1 MLKINKRGVKEIRK
15 RKCPKTYIETLPI
28 IGGRNR
34 IRTGVDGFAD
44 RCLSLSAIR
53 PNLRTANLTN
63 SRAFTN
69 KLQRFWVV
77 YFLASSVTLTRF
89 TSPSIGAACFTTTTL
104 EDSTEQKS
112 SIRRLII
119 LCATCSISLD
129 LIAISS

>member
-15 RKCPKTYIETLPI
+15 RKRPKTYIETLPI

-53 PNLRTANLTN
+53 PYLRRANVTN
-63 SRAFTN
+63 SRVFTN
-69 KLQRFWVV
+69 KQKRFWGG

-89 TSPSIGAACFTTTTL
+89 TSPSIGGACFITTTFKA
-104 EDSTEQKS
+104 SIEQKP
-112 SIRRLII
+112 SIRRSTI